1 MSQIDAQADPLEVPE
16 AEAPSPARQH
26 SRPQPRARRSKR
38 PQWGLIIAAVVV
50 VVIAAFLVYRAV
62 GPKSSGTKY
71 VTSSATTG
79 TLTVAVSANGSVI
92 SANSSAVDPGVSGTV
107 SELNVSLGSPVKK
120 GDTLFVIENSDL
132 DASVLQARAS
142 YQSAQSSLAKAK
154 QSKSQASVSKN
165 TGVLQA
171 KSQYQS
177 AQASYHKA
185 VQAEM
190 QAQVDFNTAYAG
202 GDATKIAMAEENLDA
217 AQASLKSAAT
227 SQKNAKANY
236 DAACT
241 NAQQGYDAAAKAYT
255 AAVTSKESAYLGYKN
270 AIDNADKRT
279 VLAPIDGYVTTLSIR
294 NGDQLGTSASSRT
307 TGSTT
312 TNTSSS
318 STTPIVISDLSALE
332 AQVQIAETDRPKVK
346 QGQTV
351 EMTFNAAPNLTITG
365 KVAEIDAVGTSSSG
379 VVTYGVTVTF
389 DVQNPTL
396 NPGMTAAASIVT
408 NVVAN
413 AVLVPNAAVK
423 TDSSGGR
430 YVQVLDTPGGQPRDV
445 TVSVG
450 ASNDTQT
457 QITSG
462 LKGTESVVVQTVT
475 TGSTSGTSS
484 RSGISVLGGGGNRS
498 GGAVFRGGPGQ

>member
-1 MSQIDAQADPLEVPE
+1 
-16 AEAPSPARQH
+16 
-26 SRPQPRARRSKR
+26 
-38 PQWGLIIAAVVV
+38 
-50 VVIAAFLVYRAV
+50 
-62 GPKSSGTKY
+62 
-71 VTSSATTG
+71 
-79 TLTVAVSANGSVI
+79 
-92 SANSSAVDPGVSGTV
+92 
-107 SELNVSLGSPVKK
+107 
-120 GDTLFVIENSDL
+120 
-132 DASVLQARAS
+132 
-142 YQSAQSSLAKAK
+142 
-154 QSKSQASVSKN
+154 
-165 TGVLQA
+165 
-171 KSQYQS
+171 
-177 AQASYHKA
+177 
-185 VQAEM
+185 
-190 QAQVDFNTAYAG
+190 
-202 GDATKIAMAEENLDA
+202 
-217 AQASLKSAAT
+217 
-227 SQKNAKANY
+227 
-236 DAACT
+236 
-241 NAQQGYDAAAKAYT
+241 
-255 AAVTSKESAYLGYKN
+255 
-270 AIDNADKRT
+270 
-279 VLAPIDGYVTTLSIR
+279 
-294 NGDQLGTSASSRT
+294 
-307 TGSTT
+307 
-312 TNTSSS
+312 
-318 STTPIVISDLSALE
+318 
-332 AQVQIAETDRPKVK
+332 
-346 QGQTV
+346 
-351 EMTFNAAPNLTITG
+351 MTFNAAPNLTITG